1 MRIHVSTQPN
11 RRFHIGIICRCVS
24 GEELG
29 IIHGV
34 KRHPYNGVKE
44 VYEQKYFYFKKD
56 INFELPLHTIVFY
69 YSTDYNDFDAEAEY
83 VCPYESIRMKV
94 DTRGMYRSYNG
105 YQGGGAYHD
114 DECWQNIINGIPYL
128 SVSPY
133 CLVYP
138 VIEEERF
145 CEGQYCYLIETVFSS
160 LEDYFIR
167 CCVGIDNCKYDYQEN
182 RYDDLSGFIKKTV
195 SYINSLDI
203 DNIISGYSIV
213 REESLCRRPG
223 KDDHYFIY
231 KMSCLNSEDSYL
243 RFLLPVS
250 RDLIDYDLDWSS
262 ASDEDN
268 SGIYYLQDETEK
280 ARNNAIATYSK
291 ERHLAFLIEEFLKN
305 KEENTRKLNELQ
317 KTLHDFLIPKDKIDF
332 SIYGSECYV
341 DLIDEF
347 NIKETMI
354 NF

>member
-1 MRIHVSTQPN
+1 
-11 RRFHIGIICRCVS
+11 
-24 GEELG
+24 
-29 IIHGV
+29 
-34 KRHPYNGVKE
+34 
-44 VYEQKYFYFKKD
+44 
-56 INFELPLHTIVFY
+56 
-69 YSTDYNDFDAEAEY
+69 
-83 VCPYESIRMKV
+83 
-94 DTRGMYRSYNG
+94 
-105 YQGGGAYHD
+105 
-114 DECWQNIINGIPYL
+114 
-128 SVSPY
+128 
-133 CLVYP
+133 
-138 VIEEERF
+138 
-145 CEGQYCYLIETVFSS
+145 
-160 LEDYFIR
+160 
-167 CCVGIDNCKYDYQEN
+167 
-182 RYDDLSGFIKKTV
+182 
-195 SYINSLDI
+195 
-203 DNIISGYSIV
+203 
-213 REESLCRRPG
+213 
-223 KDDHYFIY
+223 
-231 KMSCLNSEDSYL
+231 MSCLNSEDSYL